1 MFACFPLRVLIGV
14 CGENRSGCTVI
25 FVDPD
30 WPEVV
35 ILEEREEVE
44 VGCTSAKSWPDVERR
59 VVNVVC
65 RSFAA
70 IEPEIV
76 LRRDVYILSG
86 I

>member
-1 MFACFPLRVLIGV
+1 M
-14 CGENRSGCTVI
+14 
-25 FVDPD
+25 
-30 WPEVV
+30 
-35 ILEEREEVE
+35 LEEREEVE
-44 VGCTSAKSWPDVERR
+44 VGYTSAKSWPDVERR

-76 LRRDVYILSG
+76 LRREVYILSG